1 MAQKYGVASDYIKY
15 TSRIKSDTSDGV
27 AVEAS
32 QVVDL
37 EEDKLQSDINKELKA
52 SIASASGNTYSK
64 SEIDSKDSATL
75 TSAKRYADTKKTEA
89 VSAAATDATTKAN
102 SALAS
107 AKSYADE
114 KVSAL
119 GSVYTTKG
127 SCTAAQLKALTSA
140 KAGDVW
146 NITDAINIDGKA
158 YPAGVNVVCVTAFS
172 AAIDPAATKNWDAL
186 QGLQDL
192 TSYAKKSEIEDTAVA
207 NVKFAQEEDVP
218 QDNGVSFKK
227 TITYVNGREATTE
240 SDFNLLP
247 ATSTKAGVMSAAD
260 KVKLDAVDGKIG
272 DVQITKTGT
281 GYKITDEYDAHPVN
295 IGSNTNI
302 GENVI
307 ISGAAIIGTDDRGG
321 GLFIK
326 LGTTGNIN
334 EGPSSFIC
342 IGAELNNGVKI
353 GTNDYDKFYLGNKN
367 NDASTIGVN
376 SHIGDNITIGTGAI
390 ISSGAELNNGIIIG
404 TGDND
409 SFVFTGN
416 NAGPYNS
423 KIGKD
428 IEISRGVSLGTQ
440 TNGEGYYVEGIAFY
454 GGTGAFGMN
463 SNGDFSWTTDDHNIS
478 AMKTAAT
485 TDDLSALATRVS
497 TLEDL
502 LKLA

>member
-1 MAQKYGVASDYIKY
+1 MAKKYGVASDYIKY

-52 SIASASGNTYSK
+52 SIASASGKTYSK
-64 SEIDSKDSATL
+64 SEIDSKDAATL
-75 TSAKRYADTKKTEA
+75 TSAKSYADTKKTEA

-107 AKSYADE
+107 AKSYADQ

-146 NITDAINIDGKA
+146 NITDAITIDGKA

-207 NVKFAQEEDVP
+207 NVKFAQEEFA

-227 TITYVNGREATTE
+227 TITFVNGREATTE
-240 SDFNLLP
+240 SDLGILP
-247 ATSTKAGVMSAAD
+247 ATSTTAGVMSAAD

-272 DVQITKTGT
+272 DVLIKIEGEKGYIITKESNTAFGTSFIGKKVNIGESASIGDNAKLGASAVIQDDISIGTDSSDESFRISRAGSSVTIGYEARIESNVIIKEGVEIGT
-281 GYKITDEYDAHPVN
+281 GVN
-295 IGSNTNI
+295 IGSDIILGQEGSQQNI
-302 GENVI
+302 FGVI
-307 ISGAAIIGTDDRGG
+307 MGTSKGLGVDISGNFIWETRG
-321 GLFIK
+321 
-326 LGTTGNIN
+326 
-334 EGPSSFIC
+334 
-342 IGAELNNGVKI
+342 
-353 GTNDYDKFYLGNKN
+353 
-367 NDASTIGVN
+367 
-376 SHIGDNITIGTGAI
+376 
-390 ISSGAELNNGIIIG
+390 
-404 TGDND
+404 
-409 SFVFTGN
+409 
-416 NAGPYNS
+416 S
-423 KIGKD
+423 K
-428 IEISRGVSLGTQ
+428 
-440 TNGEGYYVEGIAFY
+440 
-454 GGTGAFGMN
+454 
-463 SNGDFSWTTDDHNIS
+463 
-478 AMKTAAT
+478 KTAAT
-485 TDDLSALATRVS
+485 ADDLSALATRVAA
-497 TLEDL
+497 LEDL

>member
-1 MAQKYGVASDYIKY
+1 MAKKYGVASDYIKY

-75 TSAKRYADTKKTEA
+75 TSAKSYADTKKTEA

-107 AKSYADE
+107 AKSYADQ

-146 NITDAINIDGKA
+146 NITDAVTIDGKA

-172 AAIDPAATKNWDAL
+172 AAIDPATTKNWDAL

-227 TITYVNGREATTE
+227 TITYANGREATTE
-240 SDFNLLP
+240 SDLSLLP

-260 KVKLDAVDGKIG
+260 KVKLDAVDGRIQGVKIYE
-272 DVQITKTGT
+272 DD
-281 GYKITDEYDAHPVN
+281 TDGF
-295 IGSNTNI
+295 IIQNTEFDNLK
-302 GENVI
+302 
-307 ISGAAIIGTDDRGG
+307 ATIGTDVYIESAVNIR
-321 GLFIK
+321 
-326 LGTTGNIN
+326 TGANIGVN
-334 EGPSSFIC
+334 AN
-342 IGAELNNGVKI
+342 IGADIKIKKQGNGASLNDVYIGSQAELSDNAQIKRNVLIYEEVEIGNNATIGTDSI
-353 GTNDYDKFYLGNKN
+353 GTNILGIHQAYLGKI
-367 NDASTIGVN
+367 AIG
-376 SHIGDNITIGTGAI
+376 
-390 ISSGAELNNGIIIG
+390 NGVQI
-404 TGDND
+404 
-409 SFVFTGN
+409 
-416 NAGPYNS
+416 AQ
-423 KIGKD
+423 
-428 IEISRGVSLGTQ
+428 GV
-440 TNGEGYYVEGIAFY
+440 GIAVNDEGVLVWGKEIEGSY
-454 GGTGAFGMN
+454 QVN
-463 SNGDFSWTTDDHNIS
+463 
-478 AMKTAAT
+478 TAAT
-485 TDDLSALATRVS
+485 ANDISALARRVS
-497 TLEDL
+497 ALEDL